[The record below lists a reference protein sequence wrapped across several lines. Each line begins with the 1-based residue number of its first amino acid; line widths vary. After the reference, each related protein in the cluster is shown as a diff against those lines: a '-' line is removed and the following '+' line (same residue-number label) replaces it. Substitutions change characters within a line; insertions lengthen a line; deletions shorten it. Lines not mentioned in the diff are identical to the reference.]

1 MSRHR
6 LVRNLHLN
14 DELDD
19 FDGGADDD
27 YDFDDAEG
35 KCQSSLSSLNLI
47 YELELSEEDHEKL
60 RDGTIAVRASLP
72 LCRSH
77 ITDKEIQE
85 SLWHTFYNVEK
96 TVEYLLRI
104 HSDKPKAGKTSKKK
118 SSKEFFKDT
127 PWLKVPKEREAIL
140 VAPLYPRGGLLGGSS
155 EPPKMSKLQA
165 LAAAR
170 RKNIPEI
177 KNENSVSAAESLA
190 KLKLSQSRHIGG
202 SSGTQNLIFNQ
213 EVPQKSSRGFPIRK
227 RQPSVPIDQSIAYSK
242 NKLPD
247 SKDSLFNIDQET
259 NKASPSEFA
268 STMFSRISRPNS
280 QPYFSMPYAAGTYQ
294 TADPFAG
301 PSPDD
306 IVLAAQSKATA
317 NGAKNVQPKS
327 KKEGHS
333 DEIIGKLESITI
345 DDVRPQL
352 KKLDVPKEFRNQVR
366 KNTANF
372 VVIGHVD
379 AGKSTL
385 MGRLLLDLG
394 VVNQRTVDRYRKEA
408 DSIGKSSFAIAWVF
422 DQGSEE
428 RARGVTIDIAMNK
441 FETPNTSFTVLD
453 APGHRDFIPNMIAG
467 ASQADF
473 AVLVIDAS
481 TGSFESGLKG
491 QTKEHTLLVRS
502 MGVQRI
508 IVAINKLD
516 TVGWSEERFTEIKN
530 QISSFLTTAGFHS
543 KNISIVPCSGLL
555 GDNVINRS
563 QNPASKWYNGQTLIE
578 TLDVSGPISRNIDEP
593 LRMTIFDVFRG
604 GQQNPVSLNGR
615 VDSGTLQVGETLLA
629 QPSGQTCIVKSLESD
644 NQTVNWA
651 VSGQLIT
658 IHLSGIGDQYLKAGD
673 VLCST
678 SSPIRN
684 IKEFTAKIL
693 AFEFILPM
701 KVEIHKGRLHTTGR
715 VKKIECIL
723 NKTTGTV
730 VGKHPKVVKP
740 GMLARITVEVDLAVP
755 LESPGRVV
763 LRSDGCTIAAGL
775 IE

>member
-35 KCQSSLSSLNLI
+35 NCPSSLISQNLI

-72 LCRSH
+72 LCKSY

-96 TVEYLLRI
+96 TVEYLLRM
-104 HSDKPKAGKTSKKK
+104 HSDKPKAGKISKKK

-140 VAPLYPRGGLLGGSS
+140 VAPPYPRGGLLGGSG

-170 RKNIPEI
+170 RKNISEI
-177 KNENSVSAAESLA
+177 KNENGVNAAESLA
-190 KLKLSQSRHIGG
+190 KLKLSQNRHIGA
-202 SSGTQNLIFNQ
+202 SSGTQNLTSNQ
-213 EVPQKSSRGFPIRK
+213 EVPQKTSRGFPIRK
-227 RQPSVPIDQSIAYSK
+227 RQPLVPIDQSIAYPK
-242 NKLPD
+242 DKLPD
-247 SKDSLFNIDQET
+247 SKDSLFNVDQET
-259 NKASPSEFA
+259 SKASPSEFA
-268 STMFSRISRPNS
+268 NTMFSRISRPNF
-280 QPYFSMPYAAGTYQ
+280 QPYFSMPYAASTYQ

-317 NGAKNVQPKS
+317 SGAKNFQPKS

-333 DEIIGKLESITI
+333 EEIIGKFESITI
-345 DDVRPQL
+345 DDVKPQL
-352 KKLDVPKEFRNQVR
+352 KKLDVPKEFRNQVG

-394 VVNQRTVDRYRKEA
+394 VVEQRTVDRYKKEA

-530 QISSFLTTAGFHS
+530 QISSFLTTAGFHA

-563 QNPASKWYNGQTLIE
+563 QNSAAKWYNGQTLIE
-578 TLDVSGPISRNIDEP
+578 TLDVSGPISRNIDKP

-629 QPSGQTCIVKSLESD
+629 QPSGQTCIVKALEFD

-651 VSGQLIT
+651 VSGQIIT
-658 IHLSGIGDQYLKAGD
+658 IHLSGIGDQHLKAGD
-673 VLCST
+673 VLCSA

-715 VKKIECIL
+715 VKNIECIL

-730 VGKHPKVVKP
+730 VGKPPKVVKP
-740 GMLARITVEVDLAVP
+740 GMLARVVVEVDLAVP